1 MVVEREKSGKEQKEA
16 EDLILDIQ
24 FDHSGTRFAT
34 ACADRH
40 IRVSPHLFIILCEYM
55 VVMYRSWLYYRHFGA
70 LTEVLLD
77 L

>member
-1 MVVEREKSGKEQKEA
+1 MKLHARFAENFDNFFSVQKMVVEREKSGKEQKEA

-40 IRVSPHLFIILCEYM
+40 IRVSLIY
-55 VVMYRSWLYYRHFGA
+55 
-70 LTEVLLD
+70 
-77 L
+77 

>member
-40 IRVSPHLFIILCEYM
+40 IRVSPNLLIRLII
-55 VVMYRSWLYYRHFGA
+55 
-70 LTEVLLD
+70 
-77 L
+77 